1 MISIPLYYKLKSER
15 LPLKGIDMGRKEQMY
30 ISLTGEKSH
39 KVTIPLGQGSFSIGT
54 KGVSKG
60 NYDVWV
66 EKDNSINWDAFNEF
80 FTGYGQNNKEVYP
93 YGDWPRFF
101 YYSGNDQGFIEWS
114 FKRKIEEF
122 QWFPQTDVTV
132 DLTKAD
138 IRELSVHT
146 EKYIVQISTGDKLKS
161 LILSGCLEK
170 IVLKEC
176 TEIPKLSFCLNCPQT
191 ENVSYQLPAYKVLER
206 ATSVDI
212 NNSPI
217 GTAFDCTSLLQFPNL
232 INLNLTGNM
241 INLSALAKLINL
253 ERIGLRFIPELQD
266 MPELISWN
274 NLSSFI
280 GYNIEETAGKALR
293 AELNQLLKEKAMNF
307 SGITKL
313 RKKKWFITE
322 YGIPFS
328 GWEDKNAKIAT
339 KAYKVC
345 LNEIKKSKTEN
356 ELQEAIIKFIKT
368 VNKLQGIETSE
379 REDVGTAIEQ
389 LAEASPIEIPQEK
402 WQVWFD
408 EIREF

>member
-1 MISIPLYYKLKSER
+1 
-15 LPLKGIDMGRKEQMY
+15 
-30 ISLTGEKSH
+30 
-39 KVTIPLGQGSFSIGT
+39 
-54 KGVSKG
+54 
-60 NYDVWV
+60 
-66 EKDNSINWDAFNEF
+66 
-80 FTGYGQNNKEVYP
+80 
-93 YGDWPRFF
+93 
-101 YYSGNDQGFIEWS
+101 
-114 FKRKIEEF
+114 
-122 QWFPQTDVTV
+122 
-132 DLTKAD
+132 
-138 IRELSVHT
+138 
-146 EKYIVQISTGDKLKS
+146 
-161 LILSGCLEK
+161 
-170 IVLKEC
+170 
-176 TEIPKLSFCLNCPQT
+176 
-191 ENVSYQLPAYKVLER
+191 
-206 ATSVDI
+206 
-212 NNSPI
+212 
-217 GTAFDCTSLLQFPNL
+217 
-232 INLNLTGNM
+232 M

-253 ERIGLRFIPELQD
+253 ECIGLRFMPELQD

-280 GYNIEETAGKALR
+280 GYNIEETTGKVLR

-313 RKKKWFITE
+313 RKRNWFITE
-322 YGIPFS
+322 YEIPFS